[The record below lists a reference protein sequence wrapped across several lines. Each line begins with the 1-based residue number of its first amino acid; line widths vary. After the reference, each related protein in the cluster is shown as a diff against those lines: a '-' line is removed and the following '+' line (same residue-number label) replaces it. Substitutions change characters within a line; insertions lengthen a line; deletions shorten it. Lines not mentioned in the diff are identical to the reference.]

1 MEQQQQHRRENV
13 YRDHL
18 IPEGPVTFP
27 MGNCPSH
34 ESLSCEYQ
42 MAALGWSSAHVT
54 GNSYLKQSFK
64 NQMSRLRHLAVTKWG
79 KDIDTNRWGMVDTDE
94 VKDLVK
100 FLGWGT
106 PQSALHQQSSAAPS
120 TAATATT
127 TSVSTATTAAQSR
140 PATATTTSVSTATTG
155 APSGPA
161 TATTTPLHMATTAAP
176 STEATAGK
184 SRRPNPSPSAKKHY
198 KIRKC
203 PLCKKD
209 QTRHL
214 LVHVRKGE
222 IPKDRITALV
232 QYADKGGTLHRE
244 EQWMKK
250 RTKIVR
256 ARRRFFKCPICELVT
271 AYLPTHFANKH
282 GIPRSS
288 EESERYMLLA
298 RAYEGDEELKYIK
311 STKPSKETASPS
323 SFMRLF
329 NCNLRSDTESD
340 DESYHPSADEEEE
353 SSGSDDSEV
362 IPPTPERHREQQ
374 RQIAQAAAENRAASE
389 SESSE
394 VGGTIQVFKKVA
406 GSKGCESKGSKQG
419 KAETEVGDGGD
430 ANCPKR
436 DDGDDE
442 EDHVGGDS
450 EDDGG
455 KGGEDGGCEGDEDE
469 DEDEVKK
476 SFSNVLKMKNPSAPR
491 HIWLIRFHEY
501 LQSLAGKALT
511 KVQADQHASQIY
523 LMLQSIDPALLTAKE
538 KQFGNGPSRY

>member
-1 MEQQQQHRRENV
+1 MDEQGFWTDPKLSSKERLNVLYQEMEQQQQHRRENV

-94 VKDLVK
+94 VKDLIK

-120 TAATATT
+120 TVATATT

-140 PATATTTSVSTATTG
+140 PATATTTSVSTATTA

-176 STEATAGK
+176 STEAMAGT

-209 QTRHL
+209 QTRLDRHL

-222 IPKDRITALV
+222 ISKDRITALV
-232 QYADKGGTLHRE
+232 QYADKGGALHRE
-244 EQWMKK
+244 EQ
-250 RTKIVR
+250 
-256 ARRRFFKCPICELVT
+256 
-271 AYLPTHFANKH
+271 
-282 GIPRSS
+282 
-288 EESERYMLLA
+288 
-298 RAYEGDEELKYIK
+298 
-311 STKPSKETASPS
+311 
-323 SFMRLF
+323 
-329 NCNLRSDTESD
+329 
-340 DESYHPSADEEEE
+340 
-353 SSGSDDSEV
+353 
-362 IPPTPERHREQQ
+362 
-374 RQIAQAAAENRAASE
+374 
-389 SESSE
+389 
-394 VGGTIQVFKKVA
+394 
-406 GSKGCESKGSKQG
+406 
-419 KAETEVGDGGD
+419 
-430 ANCPKR
+430 
-436 DDGDDE
+436 
-442 EDHVGGDS
+442 
-450 EDDGG
+450 
-455 KGGEDGGCEGDEDE
+455 
-469 DEDEVKK
+469 
-476 SFSNVLKMKNPSAPR
+476 
-491 HIWLIRFHEY
+491 
-501 LQSLAGKALT
+501 
-511 KVQADQHASQIY
+511 
-523 LMLQSIDPALLTAKE
+523 
-538 KQFGNGPSRY
+538 